1 MSKIN
6 YTNFIKIGSGAY
18 GTVYKATIERSE
30 NVKENEK
37 EIVAIKKFKYST
49 KDEGVTS
56 PSLREISVLKRL
68 DHPCII
74 KLLDVFTYMDIL
86 YMVFPYYETDLKKY
100 ITSFLENGKKIT
112 SKMFKHFSL
121 NMLKSLNYLKSQNVI
136 HRDIKPQN
144 FLINKNGNI
153 VLADFGLNKT
163 TGTYLKMFS
172 KDVITL
178 FYRAPEILLGSR
190 FYGPQVDIW
199 SLGCVFLEMILLKV
213 IFEGENEMDQII
225 QIFKILGT
233 PTNSEW
239 EGVEDLINY
248 GFETT
253 IYKRKDLKN
262 LLDVDKELIDL
273 IEKMLIY
280 DPIKRITP
288 EDALNHNY
296 FN

>member
-1 MSKIN
+1 MAHVN
-6 YTNFIKIGSGAY
+6 YTDFIKIGSGAY
-18 GTVYKATIERSE
+18 GTVYKANVERPE
-30 NVKENEK
+30 AAKELK
-37 EIVAIKKFKYST
+37 EVVAIKKLNYST

-56 PSLREISVLKRL
+56 SSLREISVLKRL
-68 DHPCII
+68 EHPTII
-74 KLLDVFTYMDIL
+74 KLLDVFTHADTI

-100 ITSFLENGKKIT
+100 INSFLENGNKIQP
-112 SKMFKHFSL
+112 SILRHFSFH
-121 NMLKSLNYLKSQNVI
+121 MLKALNYLESQNVI

-144 FLINKNGNI
+144 FLINKKGDI

-163 TGTYLKMFS
+163 TGTYYKMFS

-178 FYRAPEILLGSR
+178 FYRSPEILLGSR

-199 SLGCVFLEMILLKV
+199 SLGCVFLEMILLRIV
-213 IFEGENEMDQII
+213 FEGENEMDQII

-233 PTNSEW
+233 PTNLEW
-239 EGVEDLINY
+239 KGVEELVNY

-253 IYKRKDLKN
+253 VYKRKNLKS
-262 LLDVDKELIDL
+262 LLDADINFIDL

-280 DPIKRITP
+280 DPKKRITAK
-288 EDALNHNY
+288 DALNHIY